1 MRILIAEDE
10 PVSRRLL
17 QKSLEGWGYET
28 ELCADGLQAW
38 DALQHPDAPTI
49 AVLDWMMPGMDGPD
63 ICRGI
68 RESGQSRQPY
78 LILLTGRTRMQDVV
92 TGLKA
97 GADDYLTKPV
107 DRDELEARLGVATR
121 IVQLQQRL
129 ALRVSE
135 LEQALSR
142 VRQLQGLL
150 PICAYCKRIRD
161 DQNYWNQVETYIAEH
176 LDIRFSH
183 GICPSCL
190 ETVMKADEAAAHVEA
205 SDQPPPPQR

>member
-10 PVSRRLL
+10 AVSRRLL
-17 QKSLEGWGYET
+17 HKSLGLWGYEVVVC
-28 ELCADGLQAW
+28 EDGSHAWEMLQGADRPQ
-38 DALQHPDAPTI
+38 I

-63 ICRGI
+63 ICRRVRTEG
-68 RESGQSRQPY
+68 GPQQPY
-78 LILLTGRTRMQDVV
+78 LILLTGRTSMEDIV

-107 DRDELEARLGVATR
+107 NREELEARLGVAVR
-121 IVQLQQRL
+121 IVKLQQGL
-129 ALRVSE
+129 AQRVSE

-142 VRQLQGLL
+142 IRQLQGLL

-161 DQNYWNQVETYIAEH
+161 DQNYWSQVETYIAEH
-176 LDIRFSH
+176 LDVRFSH

-190 ETVMKADEAAAHVEA
+190 EQVLRQEAGNGSAE
-205 SDQPPPPQR
+205 PT

>member
-1 MRILIAEDE
+1 MRILIAEDD

-17 QKSLEGWGYET
+17 QKSLEQWGYET
-28 ELCADGLQAW
+28 VLCVDGRSAWEMLQ
-38 DALQHPDAPTI
+38 QPDAPTI
-49 AVLDWMMPGMDGPD
+49 AVLDWMMPGMDGPE

-68 RESGQSRQPY
+68 RESGQARQPY

-92 TGLKA
+92 SGLKA

-190 ETVMKADEAAAHVEA
+190 ETVMKAEEAQTG
-205 SDQPPPPQR
+205 STP

>member
-17 QKSLEGWGYET
+17 QKSLEHWGYEPVV
-28 ELCADGLQAW
+28 CSDGREAW
-38 DALQHPDAPTI
+38 AQLRERNAPAI
-49 AVLDWMMPGMDGPD
+49 GVLDWMMPGMDGPD

-68 RESGQSRQPY
+68 RQLSNIQQPY
-78 LILLTGRTRMQDVV
+78 LILLTGRTRMEDIV

-107 DRDELEARLGVATR
+107 DRDELEARLGVAAR
-121 IVQLQQRL
+121 VVQLQQRL

-176 LDIRFSH
+176 LDVRFSH

-190 ETVMKADEAAAHVEA
+190 ETVLKQDTGAVQAPSKSEG
-205 SDQPPPPQR
+205 